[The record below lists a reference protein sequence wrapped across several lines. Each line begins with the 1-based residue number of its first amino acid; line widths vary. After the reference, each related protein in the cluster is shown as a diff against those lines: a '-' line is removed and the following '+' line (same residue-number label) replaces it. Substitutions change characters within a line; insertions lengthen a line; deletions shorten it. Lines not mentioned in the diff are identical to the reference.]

1 MYAKLCLTAC
11 AKLVALP
18 PSVSPKDGVPLYGL
32 CNDATGKQLTSCYK
46 LASTAATGTVVTTGG
61 TYTMGKLR
69 SDYSYDTVCFI
80 QGGGVHSVLVPL
92 F

>member
-1 MYAKLCLTAC
+1 ML
-11 AKLVALP
+11 KLVIAIT

-46 LASTAATGTVVTTGG
+46 LTSTAATGTVVTTGG

-80 QGGGVHSVLVPL
+80 QGGGCIVY
-92 F
+92 